1 MAFNLRVVVFAIPPA
16 LPAIRSDLGLSYSAT
31 GSITSLLLLTLGVGS
46 IPGALL
52 ATRYGAR
59 RLVTICGFGL
69 AVFTASM
76 TLAPPVLW
84 IFAGSSLLAVSIA
97 FAQSPLTVLI
107 RRWFPTAISRATSLF
122 GNGLLIGGVAG
133 SSLAPYLVH
142 FLGWRG
148 MFLVLGAVVLAGVL
162 LWGRLTP
169 ADSMAAP
176 GTRLGAL
183 ARNPHV
189 WQVAALFTFQNVVYY
204 TVATWLPFLL
214 RARGPGYLAVTL
226 LFLNCIPIL
235 PLILLSVVRWQYAL
249 SSAFYVVSG
258 LLCAVGA
265 VGLLL
270 RLVDVAWLLALM
282 IGLGTAAAFIGS
294 LALPPLLARDER
306 GVAGFSAFLFTSGYV
321 LAFAGPIPAG
331 ALVDAT

>member
-46 IPGALL
+46 IPGARL
-52 ATRYGAR
+52 A
-59 RLVTICGFGL
+59 
-69 AVFTASM
+69 
-76 TLAPPVLW
+76 
-84 IFAGSSLLAVSIA
+84 
-97 FAQSPLTVLI
+97 
-107 RRWFPTAISRATSLF
+107 
-122 GNGLLIGGVAG
+122 
-133 SSLAPYLVH
+133 
-142 FLGWRG
+142 
-148 MFLVLGAVVLAGVL
+148 
-162 LWGRLTP
+162 
-169 ADSMAAP
+169 
-176 GTRLGAL
+176 AL